1 MRKGVRAIAFG
12 ALALALVA
20 SGCSSKKKG
29 PFSELPDAGPATTVG
44 TKGTTTLPTL
54 PSPLT
59 GEMVAPA
66 IARRPV
72 VIIKVDNSPQARPQA
87 GLNAADVIYEERVE
101 GSVVRFLTLFQT
113 GDASV
118 VGPVRSVRSTD
129 ANVLAPLG
137 GIFAFS
143 GGIKPFIAKVEAAGV
158 KTIVEGD
165 GSNAPVFKRAGKARP
180 YGTYAD
186 TRRLRPLAGSKT
198 PPALF
203 PRLPLGT
210 SFIDGNAGA
219 SAITGMRVVFGS
231 LTTADWT
238 WDAGKRL
245 WLRSTNNTPHVLE
258 DGTRLGTRCLIQQ
271 TVAYQSTP
279 FTDRSGAGVDEAVV
293 TGTGKAVIA
302 CDGFAVQAK
311 WAKPSAKAVTT
322 YTNTATGLPVKL
334 PVGRVWVSLVPTN
347 GTITLKTP
355 VTTPTTS
362 LTKPTTKLTATTR

>member
-1 MRKGVRAIAFG
+1 
-12 ALALALVA
+12 
-20 SGCSSKKKG
+20 
-29 PFSELPDAGPATTVG
+29 
-44 TKGTTTLPTL
+44 
-54 PSPLT
+54 
-59 GEMVAPA
+59 
-66 IARRPV
+66 V

-87 GLNAADVIYEERVE
+87 GVNAADVVYEERVE
-101 GSVVRFLTLFQT
+101 GSVVRFLTLFQS
-113 GDASV
+113 GDAAF

-143 GGIKPFIAKVEAAGV
+143 GGITPFITKVEAAGV

-165 GSNAPVFKRAGKARP
+165 SSNSPVFKRSGKARP

-186 TRRLRPLAGSKT
+186 TRRLRQLAGSKT

-203 PRLPLGT
+203 QRLAEGA
-210 SFIDGNAGA
+210 SFLDGNGGA
-219 SAITGMRVVFGS
+219 SPVTGMRVVFGS

-245 WLRSTNNTPHVLE
+245 WLRSTNNTVHLLE
-258 DGTRLGTRCLIQQ
+258 DGSRLSTRCLIQQ
-271 TVAYQSTP
+271 TVPYQATP
-279 FTDRSGAGVDEAVV
+279 YTDRSGAGVDEAVV

-311 WAKPSAKAVTT
+311 WAKPSAKSVTT
-322 YTNTATGLPVKL
+322 YTNTATGAPVKL

-347 GTITLKTP
+347 GIITLKTP
-355 VTTPTTS
+355 MTAPTT
-362 LTKPTTKLTATTR
+362 TR